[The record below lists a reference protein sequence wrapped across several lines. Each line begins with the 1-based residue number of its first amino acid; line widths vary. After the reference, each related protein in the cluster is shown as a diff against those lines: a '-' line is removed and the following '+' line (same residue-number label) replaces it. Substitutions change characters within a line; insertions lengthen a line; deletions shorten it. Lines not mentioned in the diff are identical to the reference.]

1 MTRAPF
7 AIIGVG
13 NVLMGDDGFGP
24 ATLRRLETG
33 WRFPEEVELCDVG
46 TAGLDLTGALL
57 GRRRVLLLDA
67 ARAAGEPGALVRWDR
82 EALLAA
88 RGAGP
93 RLTPHEPGV
102 RDAMQVAAL
111 AGQLPDEAMLLG
123 CVPLAMEIGVE
134 LTDVVAAAVERA
146 AREVVAVA
154 RTWGCTVE
162 PTGNA
167 PDCAWWRPLVA

>member
-1 MTRAPF
+1 MTRASF

-33 WRFPEEVELCDVG
+33 WRFPDDVELCDVG

-57 GRRRVLLLDA
+57 GRRRVVLLDA
-67 ARAAGEPGALVRWDR
+67 AKAAGEPGALVRFDR
-82 EALLAA
+82 AALLEA
-88 RGAGP
+88 RSTGP

-111 AGQLPDEAMLLG
+111 AGELPDEALLLG
-123 CVPLAMEIGVE
+123 CVPQAMEMGFE
-134 LTDVVAAAVERA
+134 LSDTVAAAVERA
-146 AREVVAVA
+146 AEEVVAVA
-154 RTWGCTVE
+154 RSWGCTVE

-167 PDCAWWRPLVA
+167 PDSAWWRPLIA